1 MQRLHSHDDMVL
13 LRSNAKWSKLN
24 HLAQLKALDKEWT
37 QSWKSL
43 TSDID
48 TKASASVQSVHTT
61 WQTPCNLPMWAL
73 IDIAHNHRS
82 LERDASRYILD
93 LVTQTEPFYE
103 SLRDGEFRLLQICDG
118 KENDILQCKVFN
130 TSLRETVPQYFALSY
145 YWGPSTQ
152 LQKVIFLN
160 GRATVVGGN
169 LFSCLSH
176 FRQVRGLA
184 SVCHWI
190 DALCIRQD
198 DVQEKNVQIPLMGRI
213 YSIARSVNIW
223 LGPEQRNS
231 GYVLDTMYESELQ
244 AMTDIKFIEGFDQLL
259 QRPWFERLW
268 VRRS

>member
-48 TKASASVQSVHTT
+48 TKASASVRSVHTT

-93 LVTQTEPFYE
+93 LVTQTEPSYE

-160 GRATVVGGN
+160 GRATVRSAAWLQCVIGLMRSASARMMFKRRMYKSHSWAVSIQSPG
-169 LFSCLSH
+169 LSI
-176 FRQVRGLA
+176 FG
-184 SVCHWI
+184 
-190 DALCIRQD
+190 
-198 DVQEKNVQIPLMGRI
+198 
-213 YSIARSVNIW
+213 